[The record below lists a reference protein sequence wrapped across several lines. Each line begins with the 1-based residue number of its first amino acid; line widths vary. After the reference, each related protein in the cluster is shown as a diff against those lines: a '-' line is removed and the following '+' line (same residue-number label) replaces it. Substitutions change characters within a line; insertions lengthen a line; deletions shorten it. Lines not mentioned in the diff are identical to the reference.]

1 MRHPAFLAAILTA
14 TIPLSACSYSVFDAA
29 EDAQGNDNGLANGK
43 AITTQTAS
51 TASFSKVNTVGPDDV
66 TFVTGD
72 SFSIKAEGDAE
83 AIKLLRYTVKD
94 GAIIIG
100 RSKNGWWSSDGDSV
114 TVTIT
119 APALTEAALAGS
131 GNFKADTM
139 TGDVLMLAIAG
150 SGDATI
156 NNVSGKMLDG
166 KIAGSGDVTFIGAVD
181 SADFAVLGSGNI
193 DAAKL
198 VAATAKVSIAG
209 SGDVRVNATKTADA
223 NIAGS
228 GDVTVTGGAKCS
240 KSVVGSGTVT
250 CG

>member
-1 MRHPAFLAAILTA
+1 MRHSAFLAVIFAA
-14 TIPLSACSYSVFDAA
+14 TIPLSACGYSVFDAA
-29 EDAQGNDNGLANGK
+29 EDVEGNDNGVANGK
-43 AITTQTAS
+43 AITAQTAT
-51 TASFSKVNTVGPDDV
+51 TATFTKVNTVGPDDV

-83 AIKLLRYTVKD
+83 AIKLLRYTIKD
-94 GAIIIG
+94 GTITIG

-119 APALTEAALAGS
+119 APAFTEAALAGS
-131 GNFKADTM
+131 GNFKADKM
-139 TGDVLMLAIAG
+139 SGDALMLAIAG

-156 NNVSGKMLDG
+156 SNVIGKQLGG
-166 KIAGSGDVTFIGAVD
+166 KIAGSGDVIVSGTVD
-181 SADFAVLGSGNI
+181 DADFAVLGSGSI

-209 SGDVRVNATKTADA
+209 SGDVRVNATKTVDA
-223 NIAGS
+223 NVAGS
-228 GDVTVTGGAKCS
+228 GGVTVTGGAKCS
-240 KSVVGSGTVT
+240 KSVLGSGTVT

>member
-1 MRHPAFLAAILTA
+1 MRHPVFLASILIVTA
-14 TIPLSACSYSVFDAA
+14 PLSACGYSVFDAA

-43 AITTQTAS
+43 AITTQMAATG
-51 TASFSKVNTVGPDDV
+51 SFSKVNTVGPDDV
-66 TFVTGD
+66 NFVTGD

-94 GAIIIG
+94 RTIIIG
-100 RSKNGWWSSDGDSV
+100 RSKKGWWSSDGGSV

-119 APALTEAALAGS
+119 APLLTEAALAGS

-139 TGDVLMLAIAG
+139 SGDALMLAIAG

-156 NNVSGKMLDG
+156 SNVSGQKLDG
-166 KIAGSGDVTFIGAVD
+166 KIAGSGSATLFGTIGD
-181 SADFAVLGSGNI
+181 ADFAVLGSGNI
-193 DAAKL
+193 NAAKL
-198 VAATAKVSIAG
+198 IAATANVSIAG
-209 SGDVRVNATKTADA
+209 SGDVRVNASKTVDA

-240 KSVVGSGTVT
+240 KSVVGSGKVN

>member
-1 MRHPAFLAAILTA
+1 MRHPAFLAAILA
-14 TIPLSACSYSVFDAA
+14 VAAPLSACGYSVFDAA
-29 EDAQGNDNGLANGK
+29 EDVKGNDNGLAAGK
-43 AITTQTAS
+43 AITKQTAT

-66 TFVTGD
+66 VFVTGD

-94 GAIIIG
+94 GTIIIG
-100 RSKNGWWSSDGDSV
+100 RSKKSWLSSDGDSV

-119 APALTEAALAGS
+119 APVLVEAALAGS
-131 GNFKADTM
+131 GNFNADRM
-139 TGDVLMLAIAG
+139 AGDALLLAIAG

-156 NNVSGKMLDG
+156 SDVSGKELDG
-166 KIAGSGDVTFIGAVD
+166 KIAGSGGVTFSGKVD
-181 SADFAVLGSGNI
+181 NVDFALLGSGNI

-198 VAATAKVSIAG
+198 VAVKAKVSIAG
-209 SGDVRVNATKTADA
+209 SGDVSVNATETVDV

-240 KSVVGSGTVT
+240 KSVVGSGTAT

>member
-1 MRHPAFLAAILTA
+1 MRHPASLAAVLA
-14 TIPLSACSYSVFDAA
+14 ASLSLSACGYSVFDAA

-43 AITTQTAS
+43 GITTQTAI
-51 TASFSKVNTVGPDDV
+51 TDTFAKVNTVGPDDV

-83 AIKLLRYTVKD
+83 TIKLLRYTVKD
-94 GAIIIG
+94 GTIIIG
-100 RSKNGWWSSDGDSV
+100 RSKKGWWSSEDDSV

-119 APALTEAALAGS
+119 APLLTEAALAGS
-131 GNFKADTM
+131 GKFKADTM
-139 TGDVLMLAIAG
+139 TGDALALAIAG
-150 SGDATI
+150 SGDAMI
-156 NNVSGKMLDG
+156 RNVSGKEFNC
-166 KIAGSGDVTFIGAVD
+166 KIAGSGSVSLVGTIDD
-181 SADFAVLGSGNI
+181 ADFAVLGSGNI

-209 SGDVRVNATKTADA
+209 SGDVRVNATKTVDA

-240 KSVVGSGTVT
+240 KSVVGSGKVN

>member
-1 MRHPAFLAAILTA
+1 MRHPVFLAAALVASIT
-14 TIPLSACSYSVFDAA
+14 LSACGYSVFDAA

-43 AITTQTAS
+43 AITTQAAA

-66 TFVTGD
+66 NFVTGD

-94 GAIIIG
+94 GTIIIG
-100 RSKNGWWSSDGDSV
+100 RSKKGWWSSDGDSV
-114 TVTIT
+114 AVTIT
-119 APALTEAALAGS
+119 APLLTEAALAGS
-131 GNFKADTM
+131 GNFKADKM
-139 TGDVLMLAIAG
+139 SGDALMLAIAG

-156 NNVSGKMLDG
+156 SNVSGKELDG
-166 KIAGSGDVTFIGAVD
+166 KIAGSGSVTLLGTVD
-181 SADFAVLGSGNI
+181 DADFAVLGSGNI

-198 VAATAKVSIAG
+198 VAATAKVSVAG
-209 SGDVRVNATKTADA
+209 SGDVRVNASKTVDA

-228 GDVTVTGGAKCS
+228 GDITVTGGAECS
-240 KSVVGSGTVT
+240 KSVVGSGKVN